1 MSHQTPFSCK
11 LGPPQVLN
19 HKRMRPF
26 TILLGILLGS
36 AVSIAFGLFTVWI
49 VFFVLAGR
57 HPELRDEM
65 PRLLA
70 SFGAFVILTAA
81 SGLSFLGELQM
92 RRWRL
97 WAQLA
102 TLLSLLMLGFIY
114 WPKPIG

>member
-1 MSHQTPFSCK
+1 
-11 LGPPQVLN
+11 
-19 HKRMRPF
+19 MRPF

-81 SGLSFLGELQM
+81 SAASFVGQLRM
-92 RRWRL
+92 RSWRL

-102 TLLSLLMLGFIY
+102 TLLCLLLLGYLY
-114 WPKPIG
+114 WPKAIG